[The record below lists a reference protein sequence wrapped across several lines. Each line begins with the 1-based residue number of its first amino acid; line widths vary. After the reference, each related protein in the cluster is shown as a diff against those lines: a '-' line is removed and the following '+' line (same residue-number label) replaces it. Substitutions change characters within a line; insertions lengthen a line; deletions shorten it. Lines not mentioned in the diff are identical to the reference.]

1 MSKRQMRQEIRKAK
15 ASGNFEAAKVWAKL
29 LNFKPFIRVELV

>member
-1 MSKRQMRQEIRKAK
+1 MSKRQMRLEIRKAK

-29 LNFKPFIRVELV
+29 LNFKPFIRVEWI